1 MKKQCEKD
9 CKAAKSTVSIINT
22 AEMFSTTNYNNYQG
36 GIQKY
41 PEEITEDK
49 LSEKLLELSIKQLS
63 TMVQSGRKE
72 RTGERGLIKQ
82 Q

>member
-1 MKKQCEKD
+1 
-9 CKAAKSTVSIINT
+9 
-22 AEMFSTTNYNNYQG
+22 MFSTTNYNNYQG

-41 PEEITEDK
+41 PEEIEEDK

-63 TMVQSGRKE
+63 AMVQSGRKG
-72 RTGERGLIKQ
+72 RTGGRGLKKQ